1 MRQSNSSNLDKDL
14 VNLINTTNNNEKLDL
29 MKSISAAFKLGMCNL
44 ASDNISEEINEM
56 FLELQINKIDYNE

>member
-1 MRQSNSSNLDKDL
+1 
-14 VNLINTTNNNEKLDL
+14 
-29 MKSISAAFKLGMCNL
+29 MKSTQQNNS